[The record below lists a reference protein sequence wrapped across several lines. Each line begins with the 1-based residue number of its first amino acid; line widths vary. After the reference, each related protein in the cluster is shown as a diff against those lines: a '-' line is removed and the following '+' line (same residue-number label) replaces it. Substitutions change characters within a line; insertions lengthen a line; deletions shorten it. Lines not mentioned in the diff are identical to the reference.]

1 MVKVIDASGL
11 IMGRLSSSVAKDLLL
26 NGETEIA
33 IINAEKCIISGSKK
47 MVIEQFITRRELNH
61 GRKGPFYPRMP
72 DMILKR
78 TIRGMLP
85 YQQERGRQ
93 ALKRVKIYI
102 GEPSEFKNVKREPC
116 VDAQNKGLEYFVE
129 LGEISRILGAN
140 IKGVSR

>member
-33 IINAEKCIISGSKK
+33 IINAEKCIVSGSKK

>member
-33 IINAEKCIISGSKK
+33 IINAEKCIVSGSKK
-47 MVIEQFITRRELNH
+47 RVIEQFITRRELNH

-85 YQQERGRQ
+85 YQQDRGRQ
-93 ALKRVKIYI
+93 ALKRVKVYI
-102 GEPSEFKNVKREPC
+102 GEPSEFKNIKREPC
-116 VDAQNKGLEYFVE
+116 EDAQNKGLEYFVE

>member
-11 IMGRLSSSVAKDLLL
+11 IMGRLSSSVAKDLLK
-26 NGETEIA
+26 NEETEIA
-33 IINAEKCIISGSKK
+33 IINAEKCIVSGSKK
-47 MVIEQFITRRELNH
+47 RVIEQFITRRDLNH
-61 GRKGPFYPRMP
+61 GRKGPFFPRMP

-93 ALKRVKIYI
+93 AFKRVKVYI
-102 GEPSEFKNVKREPC
+102 GEPTLFKNAKREPC
-116 VDAQNKGLEYFVE
+116 EDAKNKGLEYFVE
-129 LGEISRILGAN
+129 LGEISRILGTN

>member
-26 NGETEIA
+26 NEETEIA
-33 IINAEKCIISGSKK
+33 IINAEKCIVSGSKK
-47 MVIEQFITRRELNH
+47 RVIEQFITRRELNH

-93 ALKRVKIYI
+93 ALKRVKVYI
-102 GEPSEFKNVKREPC
+102 GEPAEFKNVKREPC
-116 VDAQNKGLEYFVE
+116 KDAQNKGLEYFVE
-129 LGEISRILGAN
+129 LGEVSRILGAN